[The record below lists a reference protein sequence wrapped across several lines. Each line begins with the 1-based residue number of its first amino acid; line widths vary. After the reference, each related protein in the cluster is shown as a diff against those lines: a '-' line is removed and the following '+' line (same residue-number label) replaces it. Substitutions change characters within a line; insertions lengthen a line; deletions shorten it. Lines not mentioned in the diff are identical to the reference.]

1 MRLEPLPWPA
11 RPGTGDRVR
20 VDLDPDPAAPPLV
33 LRIDRREPAVRAR
46 LPALPALLGDEERR
60 RLERYRRAGDRERF
74 LLGRGVLRLCLAE
87 LLGDDPVTL
96 PIGAG
101 PRGKPRLEPQLEA
114 RATQPSTAPPRFNV
128 SHAGDLVLIA
138 LHGRREVG
146 VDVERRRPDLDWRPI
161 AARCLPQATAERLA
175 ALPPDEREMAFL
187 QAWCELEAELK
198 ALGTGLGGE
207 RAAAGTAS
215 LWRLALPAAYRGA
228 VALL

>member
-1 MRLEPLPWPA
+1 MRLEPHPWPA
-11 RPGTGDRVR
+11 RPGRGDPIGVP
-20 VDLDPDPAAPPLV
+20 LDPDPAAPPLV

-60 RLERYRRAGDRERF
+60 RLDRYRRAEDRERF

-87 LLGDDPVTL
+87 LLGDDPATL

-101 PRGKPRLEPQLEA
+101 PRGKPRLAPGAA
-114 RATQPSTAPPRFNV
+114 RLPAAPLPRFNV

-161 AARCLPQATAERLA
+161 AARCLPQATGERLE
-175 ALPPDEREMAFL
+175 ALPPDAREMAFL

-207 RAAAGTAS
+207 RPAAGTAS
-215 LWRLALPAAYRGA
+215 LWRLAMPADYRGA